1 MANHIDTV
9 TVEVVRNLLMSIAE
23 ETYGIIVRSA
33 YSTNMKER
41 RDVCTAVIDPDGN
54 SVAQVE
60 SLAALLGSMLNV
72 VPNIYEKFGKENIR
86 PGDMFIAND
95 PYHGG
100 GNHLPDIVIA
110 APAFAGDRL
119 IGWIAN
125 IGHHSDI
132 GGKVP
137 GSTSGDADSLF
148 QEGIRIPV
156 LRIHQDGKLIP
167 SVMDLLLDNTRVP
180 QEREGDLTA
189 QMSAN
194 LIGVQRIQ
202 EAYERYQDD
211 LPACMRELVSYSER
225 RVRAVVSGLPD
236 GEYCYTDYVDGC
248 GDKYPDPLPIQVK
261 VTIRGDELTID
272 FTGTAEQIKAPINV
286 PYPCTKAAV
295 FFSVKALMGDDI
307 PANEGINRAVKIIAP
322 KGCIVN
328 PTEPSPIGAQIDCQQ
343 RIPDAIFGA
352 LAPIFPDTVVTAGN
366 GACTTTILAGEGA
379 IGTDSVFIFHEVI
392 AGGGGASRNQDGLSG
407 VQVNMTNTSNMP
419 IEATEMEF
427 TKILA
432 RKYEL
437 KADTGGAGQ
446 YRGGLG
452 IERELEVLQD
462 DVAYT
467 GLGDRHKFRPWGL
480 AGGREG
486 AAGAF
491 YRVAAADG
499 TVTRMGHKTTSFPL
513 KKGDIIRVTTPGAG
527 GYGDPFRRDPEHVL
541 KDVVENKVSPQAA
554 KKEYGVAIVF
564 DGVHYSVDE
573 TATAALR
580 ASFQPASDM

>member
-167 SVMDLLLDNTRVP
+167 SVMDLLLTTP
-180 QEREGDLTA
+180 
-189 QMSAN
+189 
-194 LIGVQRIQ
+194 
-202 EAYERYQDD
+202 
-211 LPACMRELVSYSER
+211 
-225 RVRAVVSGLPD
+225 
-236 GEYCYTDYVDGC
+236 
-248 GDKYPDPLPIQVK
+248 
-261 VTIRGDELTID
+261 
-272 FTGTAEQIKAPINV
+272 
-286 PYPCTKAAV
+286 V
-295 FFSVKALMGDDI
+295 F
-307 PANEGINRAVKIIAP
+307 P
-322 KGCIVN
+322 
-328 PTEPSPIGAQIDCQQ
+328 
-343 RIPDAIFGA
+343 
-352 LAPIFPDTVVTAGN
+352 
-366 GACTTTILAGEGA
+366 
-379 IGTDSVFIFHEVI
+379 
-392 AGGGGASRNQDGLSG
+392 RN
-407 VQVNMTNTSNMP
+407 
-419 IEATEMEF
+419 A
-427 TKILA
+427 
-432 RKYEL
+432 
-437 KADTGGAGQ
+437 
-446 YRGGLG
+446 
-452 IERELEVLQD
+452 
-462 DVAYT
+462 
-467 GLGDRHKFRPWGL
+467 
-480 AGGREG
+480 
-486 AAGAF
+486 
-491 YRVAAADG
+491 
-499 TVTRMGHKTTSFPL
+499 
-513 KKGDIIRVTTPGAG
+513 RVT
-527 GYGDPFRRDPEHVL
+527 
-541 KDVVENKVSPQAA
+541 
-554 KKEYGVAIVF
+554 
-564 DGVHYSVDE
+564 
-573 TATAALR
+573 
-580 ASFQPASDM
+580 

>member
-1 MANHIDTV
+1 MGRKIDTV
-9 TVEVVRNLLMSIAE
+9 TVEVLRNLLMSISE
-23 ETYGIIVRSA
+23 ETFGIIVRSA

-60 SLAALLGSMLNV
+60 SLAVLLGSMLGV
-72 VPNIYEKFGKENIR
+72 VPNIYAKFGRENVK

-110 APAFAGDRL
+110 APAFAGEKL

-125 IGHHSDI
+125 IAHHSDI

-156 LRIHQDGKLIP
+156 IRIRRQGELDQ

-189 QMSAN
+189 QISAN
-194 LIGVQRIQ
+194 LIGVERLQ
-202 EAYERYQDD
+202 EAYARYGDTLID
-211 LPACMRELVSYSER
+211 CMKELVDYSER
-225 RVRAVVSGLPD
+225 RVRAVVSSLPD
-236 GEYCYTDYVDGC
+236 GVYTYTDYVDGC
-248 GDKYPDPLPIQVK
+248 GDKYPDPLPIHVSVTVK
-261 VTIRGDELTID
+261 GDDLIFD

-286 PYPCTKAAV
+286 PYPCTQAAV
-295 FFSVKALMGDDI
+295 FFAVKALMGDDI
-307 PANEGINRAVKIIAP
+307 PANEGINRAVTLIAP

-328 PTEPSPIGAQIDCQQ
+328 PTEPSPVGAQIDCEQ

-352 LAPIFPDTVVTAGN
+352 LAPIFPNAIVTAGN
-366 GACTTTILAGEGA
+366 GACTTTILSGEGA

-392 AGGGGASRNQDGLSG
+392 AGGGGASRNYDGLPG
-407 VQVNMTNTSNMP
+407 LQVNMTNTSNMP

-437 KADTGGAGQ
+437 KADTGGAGEM
-446 YRGGLG
+446 RGGLG
-452 IERELEVLQD
+452 IERELEILQD
-462 DVAYT
+462 NVLYT
-467 GLGDRHKFRPWGL
+467 GLGDRHKFHPWGL
-480 AGGREG
+480 EGGQPG
-486 AAGAF
+486 GTGAF
-491 YRVAAADG
+491 YRVAAEDG
-499 TVTRMGHKTTSFPL
+499 SVTRMGHKTTSLPL
-513 KKGDIIRVTTPGAG
+513 KKGDVIRVITPGAG
-527 GYGDPFRRDPEHVL
+527 GYGDPRKRPAEKVL
-541 KDVVENKVSPQAA
+541 KDVIEGKVSVEAA
-554 KKEYGVAIVF
+554 RDQYGVVISRQ
-564 DGVHYSVDE
+564 GVEFQVDE
-573 TATAALR
+573 AATAAAR
-580 ASFQPASDM
+580 AE